1 MASDIMYDW
10 EKLYASDESV
20 IYAGF
25 AAARNMTIKV
35 EGIEVAY
42 SDPATDPPGQ
52 ERPIA

>member
-1 MASDIMYDW
+1 MYDW

-42 SDPATDPPGQ
+42 SDPGQ
-52 ERPIA
+52 ILLDKKGPFA